1 MQQIADWLG
10 KLGMPEYV
18 ERFTENGLD
27 ISVLRYLTD
36 QDLEKIDV
44 LLGHRQRYLRP
55 LASLLAHRR
64 RRQNPSQQRSR
75 SRDTAEAPPSHRDV
89 LGPCRLDGALRL
101 HGPGGPTRNF
111 SSCSLLLRTQLVEH
125 VER

>member
-1 MQQIADWLG
+1 MQHIADRLG

-18 ERFTENGLD
+18 ERFTENGID

-75 SRDTAEAPPSHRDV
+75 SRDTAERRQV
-89 LGPCRLDGALRL
+89 TVRLDGALRL